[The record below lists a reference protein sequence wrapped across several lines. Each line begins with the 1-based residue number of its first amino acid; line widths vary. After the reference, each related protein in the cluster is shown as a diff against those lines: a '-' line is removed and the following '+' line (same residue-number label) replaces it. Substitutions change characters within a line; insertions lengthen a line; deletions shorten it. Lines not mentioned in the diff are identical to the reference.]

1 MCILL
6 TDNHFYAHNYVYN
19 YKMLN
24 SGFFVH
30 LKLVTFSS
38 WC

>member
-6 TDNHFYAHNYVYN
+6 TDNHFYAVTIMFII
-19 YKMLN
+19 MLS